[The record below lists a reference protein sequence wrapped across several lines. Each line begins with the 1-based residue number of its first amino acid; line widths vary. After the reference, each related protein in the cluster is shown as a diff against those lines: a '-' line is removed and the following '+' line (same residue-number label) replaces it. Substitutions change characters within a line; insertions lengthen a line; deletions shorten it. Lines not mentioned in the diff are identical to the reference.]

1 MLYDEIY
8 ENTSTFIHHP
18 LYHPNP
24 FQISCHNDESTIEN
38 TGNWNIRTPGRFVAI
53 PFDTE
58 VTMTVNFTI
67 DGVNISVDIQAT
79 LQPLLMG
86 NGSVATLTMS
96 QAVAAIFS
104 CEASDFN
111 ISLRVVTGL
120 QILKCMQP

>member
-18 LYHPNP
+18 LYHPDP
-24 FQISCHNDESTIEN
+24 FQISCHNNESTIEN
-38 TGNWNIRTPGRFVAI
+38 TGNWKIRTSETFVVI

-58 VTMTVNFTI
+58 VTITVNFTI
-67 DGVNISVDIQAT
+67 DGVNMSVDVQAT
-79 LQPLLMG
+79 LQPLTVG

-96 QAVAAIFS
+96 QAVTGIFS
-104 CEASDFN
+104 CEASDFD

-120 QILKCMQP
+120 HILKCMQP

>member
-18 LYHPNP
+18 LYHPDP
-24 FQISCHNDESTIEN
+24 FQISCHNNESTIED
-38 TGNWNIRTPGRFVAI
+38 TGNWKIRTPETFVVI

-58 VTMTVNFTI
+58 VTITVNFTI
-67 DGVNISVDIQAT
+67 DGVNMSVDVQAT
-79 LQPLLMG
+79 LQPLPVG

-96 QAVAAIFS
+96 QAVTGIFS
-104 CEASDFN
+104 CETSYFA

-120 QILKCMQP
+120 HILKCMQP